1 MEKIAFRNGIFM
13 FLSFIAVFLVTHL
26 LNLSGNYN
34 FRALNWIVQIIFI
47 WKAIRDYTNE
57 HLDHEKEILDNYPA
71 NVTLGLFTSLFGVV
85 PFALLMGIY
94 LTINKEFMASLVVG
108 SKLGEYLTPFT
119 AGLFLVSEG
128 IMFSLIVSYILAR
141 VLQDQRYPD

>member
-1 MEKIAFRNGIFM
+1 MEKIALKNGIYM
-13 FLSFIAVFLVTHL
+13 FLSFSAVFLITHL

-34 FRALNWIVQIIFI
+34 FRVLNWIVQIIFI
-47 WKAIRDYTNE
+47 WKAIKEYTNQ
-57 HLDHEKEILDNYPA
+57 HLDQEKQILDNYPA
-71 NVTLGLFTSLFGVV
+71 NVTLGLFTSLFGVL

-94 LTINKEFMASLVVG
+94 LSINKEFMDSIIAS
-108 SKLGEYLTPFT
+108 SKLGDYLTPFT

-128 IMFSLIVSYILAR
+128 IIFSLIVSYILAR

>member
-1 MEKIAFRNGIFM
+1 MDKIAFKNGILM
-13 FLSFIAVFLVTHL
+13 FLTFTAVFLITHL

-34 FRALNWIVQIIFI
+34 FRVLNWIVQIIFI
-47 WKAIRDYTNE
+47 WKAIKEYTNQ
-57 HLDHEKEILDNYPA
+57 HLDQEKQILDNYPA
-71 NVTLGLFTSLFGVV
+71 NVTLGLFTSLFGVL

-94 LTINKEFMASLVVG
+94 LSINNNFMESIKAS
-108 SKLGEYLTPFT
+108 SNLGDYLTPFT

-128 IMFSLIVSYILAR
+128 IIFSLIVSYILAR